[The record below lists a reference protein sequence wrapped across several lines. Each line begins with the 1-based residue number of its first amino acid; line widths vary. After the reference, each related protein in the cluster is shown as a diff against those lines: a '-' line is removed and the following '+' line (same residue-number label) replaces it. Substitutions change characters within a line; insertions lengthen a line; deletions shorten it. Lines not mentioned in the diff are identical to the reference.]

1 MLIGKV
7 CNLLKFNSFTVQ
19 HWMLIMVDLFE
30 VFVAVEFMVN
40 KYFLNLILSPL
51 CDELHVFLLKILLEN
66 ISHSQKKAKNIT
78 LILKVTKKCKP
89 SRISIKKIYP
99 SRFFLTFL
107 THDCIRARVSIFL
120 RHRRVQSK
128 STKNFTLRR
137 FKIK

>member
-1 MLIGKV
+1 
-7 CNLLKFNSFTVQ
+7 
-19 HWMLIMVDLFE
+19 MLIMVDLFE

-51 CDELHVFLLKILLEN
+51 CDELHVFLLKILLEKYF
-66 ISHSQKKAKNIT
+66 SF
-78 LILKVTKKCKP
+78 TKKGKKHHP
-89 SRISIKKIYP
+89 DIKSHKKMQTQPNKHKKIYP